1 MKAVRQR
8 QLEMLCYRPLRDL
21 QVMMKMKTV
30 AEQMST
36 RWAAAS
42 CVEWIGLEIMIEGLE
57 TENLETE
64 NLELVPLVILVHPDM
79 NFDSE

>member
-1 MKAVRQR
+1 
-8 QLEMLCYRPLRDL
+8 
-21 QVMMKMKTV
+21 MMKMKTV

-57 TENLETE
+57 TENLEP
-64 NLELVPLVILVHPDM
+64 VPLVIVVHPDM